1 VTVRTR
7 LAPTPSGALHAGN
20 AYSFLAAWLCA
31 RAAGGTVVLR
41 VEDVDSTRSRPEWI
55 EALFRDLEWLGLDW
69 DEGPSG
75 PSDMESAYR
84 QSSSRRQAR
93 YRDVCEDWKSRGIL
107 YPCRCSRAQLRTD
120 APQVE
125 RIDQDLPPVIPYAG
139 NCRSRSVGDAQA
151 RDAWRMALPDGPS
164 RVEDAWQGAREI
176 DSLALL
182 GDPVLRRGDG
192 VFAYHLAVCV
202 DDADQGIDLVV
213 RGRDLLPFAHLHTHL
228 HGLLGRSAP
237 RFAHHGLL
245 GDAQGRRLAKRIG
258 SGSLANLREA
268 GRDPR
273 ELVGQ
278 LASLLHP
285 DRSFAGL
292 WLSARELVEFGAPA
306 PASHDLPCS
315 SLPGESQ

>member
-1 VTVRTR
+1 MTVRTR

-20 AYSFLAAWLCA
+20 AFSFLAAWLCA
-31 RAAGGTVVLR
+31 RASDGTVVLR

-55 EALFRDLEWLGLDW
+55 EALFRDLAWLGLDW

-75 PSDMESAYR
+75 PTDAQSAYR

-93 YRDVCEDWKSRGIL
+93 YRDVCEGWKAGGIL
-107 YPCRCSRAQLRTD
+107 YPCQCTRAQLRTD

-125 RIDQDLPPVIPYAG
+125 RIGQDLPPGVPYAG
-139 NCRSRSVGDAQA
+139 NCRARPTGEAGA
-151 RDAWRMALPDGPS
+151 RDAWRLALPDSSS
-164 RVEDAWQGAREI
+164 RVEDLWQGSR
-176 DSLALL
+176 DLGSLELL

-213 RGRDLLPFAHLHTHL
+213 RGRDLLPFGHLHAHL
-228 HGLLGRSAP
+228 HGLLGHPVP

-245 GDAQGRRLAKRIG
+245 GDAQGRRMAKRIG
-258 SGSLANLREA
+258 SGSLAALREA

-273 ELVGQ
+273 ELVGH
-278 LASLLHP
+278 LAPLLHP
-285 DRSFAGL
+285 GRIPAGL
-292 WLSARELVEFGAPA
+292 RLSAPELVAYGMPA
-306 PASHDLPCS
+306 PPSQDLPCA
-315 SLPGESQ
+315 SLPGDDL